1 MKYGGLMVA
10 LLGLMTAA
18 APVAAQEKFRSIYLG
33 GSMGVGL
40 HKDFCNNATTTA
52 AAMGNGPVTSCE
64 DSTNAYRA
72 FAGYRFNR
80 NLALE
85 VGYASPGQATAEANV
100 GGPLLPV
107 RMKTK
112 GWDYTGIL
120 SFQLSGDL
128 YGFGRFGAY
137 TMRSWTDTYV
147 ANAPTLTAAETS
159 TGFTGGIGVG
169 WDLGLLGV
177 RAEWQRYLNVGGGSV
192 PEDTID
198 VISVGALLRF

>member
-1 MKYGGLMVA
+1 MKIGGLVVA

-18 APVAAQEKFRSIYLG
+18 VPAAAQDKFRSIYLG
-33 GSMGVGL
+33 GSAGL
-40 HKDFCNNATTTA
+40 GQYHDFCNEASLNA
-52 AAMGNGPVTSCE
+52 AAAGNGPVTACE
-64 DSTNAYRA
+64 ERTNAYRG

-85 VGYASPGQATAEANV
+85 VGYAGLGQATAMANV

-107 RMKTK
+107 RRKTK
-112 GWDYTGIL
+112 GWDYSGIL
-120 SFQLSGDL
+120 QFQLAGDL

-147 ANAPTLTAAETS
+147 ANAPTITAAETN
-159 TGFTGGIGVG
+159 TGFTGGVGMG
-169 WDLGLLGV
+169 WDLGMLGL
-177 RAEWQRYLNVGGGSV
+177 RAEWQRYLNVGGGATN
-192 PEDTID
+192 EDTID